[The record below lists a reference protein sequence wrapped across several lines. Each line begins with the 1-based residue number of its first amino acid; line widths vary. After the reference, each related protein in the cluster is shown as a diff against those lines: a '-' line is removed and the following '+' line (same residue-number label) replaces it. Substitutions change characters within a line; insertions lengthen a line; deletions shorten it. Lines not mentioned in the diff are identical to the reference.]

1 MDFRLPHGIH
11 ADFFAKDVIDVPFHL
26 DIEAIKDEQK
36 LRDLKWLAGI
46 VTDLY
51 FSPGMTQDALE
62 DNLVAIRSAYKEMG
76 VDGIFITSFRR
87 IVDAIVKSHGYEE
100 TGLVLRTPYTADD
113 FLYTE
118 EPYAEIK
125 DQKTAFRKEQV
136 TAQLQ
141 KLAEKLGVKTFK
153 KMLAQYDRGM
163 EEQVIEGREIVFPI
177 CKNGE
182 KIHLDAGDWHI
193 SSQCGIWRER
203 GDLKEYACT
212 HPIAPVKRLV
222 NIDTG
227 EQKLII
233 AFERNGRFCY
243 IEKPKRELFD
253 AKKVID
259 LSMIGVAVT
268 SKSAGI
274 LAEYLADIED
284 RNYNEITE
292 QSSVTRLGWIDDGQF
307 SPYVEDLAFD
317 GASEYGTI
325 FNSIHPKGDF
335 DKWREHAIKCR
346 EYSVTAHIMLAASFA
361 SALISKIGGLPFFV
375 HLWSGSAG
383 TGKTV
388 SLMLAASVWGD
399 PEIGKYPQTFNAT
412 QVGHE
417 KTAAFL
423 RNIPMCI
430 DELQLSKDSH
440 GHSRFDVYQLAQ
452 GVGRTRGTKS
462 GGIDVTPT
470 WKLAILTTGESQ
482 IVKSSS
488 GAGAYSR
495 VIDIECK
502 PDEKVI
508 EDGFATCKIIKNNYG
523 FAGKMFV
530 ENLTEEKIQEA
541 QELYEKLFKELCSHE
556 SAEKQAASASIIL
569 IADKLA
575 DEFIFKTGKTL
586 SVDDIE
592 QFLQTKDSVSIGTRA
607 YDYLRD
613 WITINKSHFDDECT
627 CDRYGVIDGDYVYII
642 RSVYRRV
649 MDDAGFDEKAVLS
662 WLKTSGKILT
672 RGKNLTKNKRID
684 GICTEC
690 VTLFHD
696 GINSLDDDEQTDISD
711 II

>member
-1 MDFRLPHGIH
+1 MPI
-11 ADFFAKDVIDVPFHL
+11 AL
-26 DIEAIKDEQK
+26 DIETIADEEK
-36 LRDLKWLAGI
+36 LRNLKWLAETA
-46 VTDLY
+46 TDLY
-51 FSPGMTQDALE
+51 FAPGMTQDMLE
-62 DNLVAIRSAYKEMG
+62 DNLTILRSAYKKCG
-76 VDGIFITSFRR
+76 IDGIFISNFRK
-87 IVDAIVKSHGYEE
+87 IVESIKKINGYAE
-100 TGLVLRTPYTADD
+100 TGLILRTPYTKED
-113 FLYTE
+113 FLYSE
-118 EPYAEIK
+118 EPYLEIK
-125 DQKTAFRKEQV
+125 EQKTAFRKEQV
-136 TAQLQ
+136 TAQIQ
-141 KLAEKLGVKTFK
+141 KQAEKLGVKGFK

-163 EEQVIEGREIVFPI
+163 EEQVSDGREIVFPV
-177 CKNGE
+177 CRGDDK
-182 KIHLDAGDWHI
+182 KVRLDPGDWHI
-193 SSQCGIWRER
+193 SAQRGIWRDK
-203 GDLKEYACT
+203 GDFEEFACT

-227 EQKLII
+227 EQKLVI
-233 AFERNGRFCY
+233 AFERNGRFYY

-268 SKSAGI
+268 SKSAGL

-284 RNYNEITE
+284 RNYNDIPE
-292 QSSVTRLGWIDDGQF
+292 QSSVTRLGWIDDGNF

-317 GASEYGTI
+317 GSSEYGTI
-325 FNSIHPKGDF
+325 FKSIHPKGDF
-335 DKWREHAIKCR
+335 EKWRECAIKCR

-523 FAGKMFV
+523 FAGKAFV

-541 QELYEKLFKELCSHE
+541 QELYEKLFKELCSRE

-592 QFLQTKDSVSIGTRA
+592 QFLQTKDSVSVGARA
-607 YDYLRD
+607 YDYIRD
-613 WITINKSHFDDECT
+613 WVAINKAHFATDCIS
-627 CDRYGVIDGDYVYII
+627 DRYGVIDGDYVYII
-642 RSVYRRV
+642 RSVYRRI

-690 VTLFHD
+690 VTIFHE
-696 GINSLDDDEQTDISD
+696 GLNALDDDEQKGFDD
-711 II
+711 FF